1 MRGGGR
7 ERRQKDRNGNEPAI
21 PSFGKAPPW
30 REAGLGF
37 TASLPRGEG
46 RVQRE
51 LGLEWGK
58 GGCGGSSNGSGGGDL
73 WCEKTRQLRE
83 GILITSVSLGLGYTL
98 LCAPRSLYKSPQMT
112 RKNKPEC
119 GRG

>member
-1 MRGGGR
+1 MKGNG
-7 ERRQKDRNGNEPAI
+7 DRNTNGNEPTI
-21 PSFGKAPPW
+21 PSFGMAPPW

-37 TASLPRGEG
+37 TSSLPRGEG

-58 GGCGGSSNGSGGGDL
+58 SVGGRSNDGRVGG
-73 WCEKTRQLRE
+73 

-98 LCAPRSLYKSPQMT
+98 HVCSSLT
-112 RKNKPEC
+112 L
-119 GRG
+119 